1 METFFKILTLI
12 GSILV
17 PLLVAHLSSRNSI
30 RKHPKEEFADDVKY
44 AKEFESLVGSNEPNL
59 IKDRVAQQ
67 LFQSK
72 KISFKETIY
81 FRQFENMEFWIQSY
95 ISVKK
100 FIEVV
105 RDDENNIID
114 LSFEFSRWKRA
125 RYLSIYGLSV
135 SLGVFLI
142 FWFDLVREFLNINFN
157 WPNPLTITI
166 IVLWSFVFLSLG
178 FYNLVINTTYSDAK
192 KFMNHFKDQ
201 GIKLK

>member
-1 METFFKILTLI
+1 METFFKIITLI

-114 LSFEFSRWKRA
+114 LSFEYSRWKRA

-178 FYNLVINTTYSDAK
+178 FYHLVTDTTYSDAK

>member
-17 PLLVAHLSSRNSI
+17 PLLVAHLSSRKSI

-59 IKDRVAQQ
+59 VKDRVAQQ

-72 KISFKETIY
+72 KISFRETIY

-114 LSFEFSRWKRA
+114 LSFEYSLWKRA
-125 RYLSIYGLSV
+125 RYLSAYGLTV

-178 FYNLVINTTYSDAK
+178 FYNLVTDTTYSDAK